1 MGEMSRMSAMG
12 RIRGRVELD
21 EWDVHYSVQAW
32 EGDVS
37 DEESGGMWWD
47 T

>member
-21 EWDVHYSVQAW
+21 GWDVERCTVHGG
-32 EGDVS
+32 GDV
-37 DEESGGMWWD
+37 
-47 T
+47 